1 MKIRIQTLWRIP
13 VLCMVSGLIC
23 FYLTVYLG
31 RFFFAVKTVGDDGS
45 IQASVDP
52 VRAAIFHAVLFL
64 IVLFVG
70 GFWVVRSMTKTEA
83 AVSAGIASG
92 IYLLIVF
99 VQLIAPDIPPSLN
112 ILFAYIQEWKSALS
126 SILMRLTDSLAMSAI
141 ISSFA
146 PLLFIL
152 FGRAEK

>member
-1 MKIRIQTLWRIP
+1 
-13 VLCMVSGLIC
+13 MVSGLIC

-64 IVLFVG
+64 IVLFAG
-70 GFWVVRSMTKTEA
+70 GFWVSPFHDKNRSSSFGRNCIGHL
-83 AVSAGIASG
+83 SADCFRTSYCAGYSTFSEYFVCLYSG
-92 IYLLIVF
+92 VEEC
-99 VQLIAPDIPPSLN
+99 A
-112 ILFAYIQEWKSALS
+112 S

>member
-13 VLCMVSGLIC
+13 VFCMVSGLIC

-31 RFFFAVKTVGDDGS
+31 RFFFAVKTVEDDGS

-70 GFWVVRSMTKTEA
+70 GFWIVRSMTKAEA

-99 VQLIAPDIPPSLN
+99 VQLIVPNFPPSLSV
-112 ILFAYIQEWKSALS
+112 LLAYTQEWKSSLS
-126 SILMRLTDSLAMSAI
+126 SILMRLTDSLALSAI

-146 PLLFIL
+146 PLLFIP
-152 FGRAEK
+152 FGRAEE

>member
-1 MKIRIQTLWRIP
+1 
-13 VLCMVSGLIC
+13 
-23 FYLTVYLG
+23 
-31 RFFFAVKTVGDDGS
+31 
-45 IQASVDP
+45 
-52 VRAAIFHAVLFL
+52 
-64 IVLFVG
+64 
-70 GFWVVRSMTKTEA
+70 MTKTEA

>member
-13 VLCMVSGLIC
+13 VFCMVSGLIC

-64 IVLFVG
+64 VVLFAG
-70 GFWVVRSMTKTEA
+70 GFWIVRSMTKAEA

-92 IYLLIVF
+92 IYLLIVL
-99 VQLIAPDIPPSLN
+99 VHLIVPDFPSSLSV
-112 ILFAYIQEWKSALS
+112 LLAYIQEWKSGLS
-126 SILMRLTDSLAMSAI
+126 SILMRLTDSLALSAI
-141 ISSFA
+141 ISSFV
-146 PLLFIL
+146 PLLFIP
-152 FGRAEK
+152 FGRAEE